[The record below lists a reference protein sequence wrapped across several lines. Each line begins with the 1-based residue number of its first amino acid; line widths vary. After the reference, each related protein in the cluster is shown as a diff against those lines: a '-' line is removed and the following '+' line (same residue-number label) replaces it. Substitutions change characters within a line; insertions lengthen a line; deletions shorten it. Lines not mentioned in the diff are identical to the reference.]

1 MNILP
6 KNAPHSYAH
15 ARPWDK
21 FKGKSVGRKEASARE
36 VFRPGHKANPVL
48 DEGIQSSSSAYG
60 AGLGGPPRA
69 SAVEV
74 SRRNFGSHA
83 STDRP
88 TDSRADVLGPVD
100 LARERNMQAQPL
112 IARKSKLDDPPPD
125 TLRWQGPSEG
135 LSSVAIRRKAH
146 GIVDAQQQD
155 LTQPPQRP
163 MQQPGG
169 MDPKERVM
177 AVRSRNKDNAEVP
190 FDNLRMGD
198 RARPFEAVK
207 HEERMRMREMIAVE
221 KSMAPQ
227 APAPPIDSIKG
238 IAGLGG
244 GALSKEQRAAALMDP
259 RVQSALNAPNKV
271 AFDQIK
277 ARNTTR
283 LSAERKY

>member
-1 MNILP
+1 
-6 KNAPHSYAH
+6 
-15 ARPWDK
+15 
-21 FKGKSVGRKEASARE
+21 
-36 VFRPGHKANPVL
+36 
-48 DEGIQSSSSAYG
+48 
-60 AGLGGPPRA
+60 
-69 SAVEV
+69 
-74 SRRNFGSHA
+74 
-83 STDRP
+83 
-88 TDSRADVLGPVD
+88 
-100 LARERNMQAQPL
+100 
-112 IARKSKLDDPPPD
+112 
-125 TLRWQGPSEG
+125 
-135 LSSVAIRRKAH
+135 
-146 GIVDAQQQD
+146 
-155 LTQPPQRP
+155 
-163 MQQPGG
+163 
-169 MDPKERVM
+169 M

-259 RVQSALNAPNKV
+259 RVQSALNAALNAPNKV